1 MPDLGLYR
9 ALALLPLEQV
19 LLQALDHD
27 LALWLQLLALVLPL
41 LEVLEVQQA
50 QQELEVLVELGIDA
64 PTWPSALRV
73 SGSRCS
79 ARSHRPGAHGI
90 APGPWQASFWY
101 DLVKA
106 SPGPGP
112 PLQAPPLRVDRHAP
126 QEHQVRSCT

>member
-19 LLQALDHD
+19 LQAPDHD
-27 LALWLQLLALVLPL
+27 LVLVLPL
-41 LEVLEVQQA
+41 LLEALEVQQA
-50 QQELEVLVELGIDA
+50 QQQLEVLVELGIDA
-64 PTWPSALRV
+64 QTRPSALRV